1 MSDEDESA
9 DPGMTAAERAI
20 VTLLSDRDAN
30 EAMDEGEREDR
41 EANEAIDEEER
52 EDRGTSAISL
62 FPQHPA
68 PANSVKK
75 KETAAE
81 LAEMIHQ
88 DLSQLEGWPERGV
101 KVTVYGFNPWNSML
115 TIGVEAGPVLRT
127 DLQGLCDIITER
139 LKRLYVIDAGT

>member
-1 MSDEDESA
+1 MTDEDESA
-9 DPGMTAAERAI
+9 DPGIRAI
-20 VTLLSDRDAN
+20 IALLSGRKAN
-30 EAMDEGEREDR
+30 EAIDEGERKDR

-52 EDRGTSAISL
+52 KDRGTSAISQ

-68 PANSVKK
+68 PANPVKQK
-75 KETAAE
+75 KTAEE

-115 TIGVEAGPVLRT
+115 TFGVEAGPVPRD

-139 LKRLYVIDAGT
+139 LKRLYVIDARI